1 MQVGAMWDPLN
12 GKRLSR
18 KPKKKKKKNPRK
30 QWKEIKRKDKQ
41 EKENN
46 LVTSFNAPD
55 PAVPEATPGLLIC
68 LDQYIYFLLQ
78 VNLC

>member
-1 MQVGAMWDPLN
+1 MGAMWDPLN

-18 KPKKKKKKNPRK
+18 KPKKKKNPRK

-68 LDQYIYFLLQ
+68 LDQHIYFLLQ